1 MKLLIEQNINS
12 TSFQMSTILIAIYTG
27 KRRVRERKK
36 TKIKQWEIDLI
47 IYFNYELLGGLLFK
61 WVSHFH
67 YYATDFS
74 CEINWRLIYYKC
86 SNVNRSVFWINWI
99 SLRYLIY
106 FLCTYFRNIFI
117 FFTNLITFNF
127 F

>member
-12 TSFQMSTILIAIYTG
+12 TSFQTSTILIAIYTG
-27 KRRVRERKK
+27 KEEWERKK

-61 WVSHFH
+61 WVSQFH

-74 CEINWRLIYYKC
+74 CEINWRLIYLNYSALKYIDI
-86 SNVNRSVFWINWI
+86 SNHLNIHLLLVFENR
-99 SLRYLIY
+99 
-106 FLCTYFRNIFI
+106 
-117 FFTNLITFNF
+117 
-127 F
+127 